1 MERVILKNKEDV
13 DKFNKIFD
21 IGESFEKA
29 VNSAINENPELTSE
43 IERLKRN
50 INGYRKAISQIENLR
65 KSGRGNFE
73 VQQIEESD
81 RNRKIYHDG
90 IIGSIN
96 FLARNLKNNSYLQK
110 ISQMERGE
118 IGEWAL
124 SLGEYFEIQEK
135 IQKENK
141 AA

>member
-1 MERVILKNKEDV
+1 
-13 DKFNKIFD
+13 
-21 IGESFEKA
+21 
-29 VNSAINENPELTSE
+29 
-43 IERLKRN
+43 
-50 INGYRKAISQIENLR
+50 
-65 KSGRGNFE
+65 
-73 VQQIEESD
+73 
-81 RNRKIYHDG
+81 
-90 IIGSIN
+90 
-96 FLARNLKNNSYLQK
+96 LARNLKNNSYLQK